1 MCSITGQIQGLEISM
16 HTIVESGPDKS
27 EAVLKALEEHNIAFR
42 QCLKVCTSAL
52 AETARGTGTTIKY
65 AEALNEAKQ
74 LIGVIGKVDPGGETA
89 IVEVMIAKDRAVQY
103 GGSISS
109 DVALAVLN
117 APSRSGSG
125 NN

>member
-1 MCSITGQIQGLEISM
+1 MYT
-16 HTIVESGPDKS
+16 VAESGPDKS

-42 QCLKVCTSAL
+42 QCLMACTSAL

-65 AEALNEAKQ
+65 AEALDEARQ

-89 IVEVMIAKDRAVQY
+89 VVEVMIAKDRAVQF

-109 DVALAVLN
+109 EVALAMLN
-117 APSRSGSG
+117 APSKSGSG